1 MIISRGPTL
10 HLCRVLRCRTIP
22 GNRPRFCEQADG
34 GRPGLS
40 IHLASRNVIR
50 RGVGGVLPQ
59 DRSMERPRKGGLDGA
74 CMRSFNSPVQL
85 VEISWGRPVKPSL
98 KLGICGLYVIMEGV
112 PGSASQ
118 TVIRQRAA
126 NRHSV
131 VICREPKP
139 ELHLIEQPHIR
150 LNPLAYRWSRSSCGG
165 RLRIQTSAPDPSQ
178 CHPRRSGQQ
187 VRR

>member
-22 GNRPRFCEQADG
+22 GNRPRFREQADG

-98 KLGICGLYVIMEGV
+98 KLGICGLYVIMEGAGFGGG
-112 PGSASQ
+112 PRIGQSDGDSAARRESPLG
-118 TVIRQRAA
+118 RDLPRAEA
-126 NRHSV
+126 
-131 VICREPKP
+131 
-139 ELHLIEQPHIR
+139 
-150 LNPLAYRWSRSSCGG
+150 
-165 RLRIQTSAPDPSQ
+165 
-178 CHPRRSGQQ
+178 
-187 VRR
+187 